1 MCLVNF
7 VLFKSII
14 ERTKK
19 EEEEE
24 EEEKKNEDTYTHL
37 SNIFVWP
44 RENNLVRHV
53 SLLLNVDLVV
63 LLRIL

>member
-19 EEEEE
+19 EEEE

>member
-24 EEEKKNEDTYTHL
+24 EEKKKNEDTYTHL
-37 SNIFVWP
+37 
-44 RENNLVRHV
+44 
-53 SLLLNVDLVV
+53 
-63 LLRIL
+63 

>member
-24 EEEKKNEDTYTHL
+24 EKKKNEDTYTHL